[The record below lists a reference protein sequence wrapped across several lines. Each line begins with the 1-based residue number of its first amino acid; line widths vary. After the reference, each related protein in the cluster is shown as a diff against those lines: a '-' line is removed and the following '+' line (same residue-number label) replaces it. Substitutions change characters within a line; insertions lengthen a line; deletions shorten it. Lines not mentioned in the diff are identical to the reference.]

1 MNERIRE
8 IKAELK
14 NHLDDARM
22 EHTLGVMYTAAAL
35 AMRYHA
41 DMEKALLAG
50 ILHDCAKCV
59 PGNQKLVLCH
69 EYGLEV
75 TDTEQKNPG
84 LLHAKLGAA
93 FAKDIYHVDD
103 EEILNAII
111 CHTTGRPKMTLLDKI
126 IYIADY
132 MEPGRRELPNMAEV
146 RRLAFEDIDECLY
159 RILKDS
165 LKYLLTR
172 DMPID
177 PMTEQTYK
185 SYKEVLNKEAF

>member
-35 AMRYHA
+35 AMKYHE
-41 DMEKALLAG
+41 DIEKAMIAG
-50 ILHDCAKCV
+50 ILHDCAKCI
-59 PGNQKLVLCH
+59 PGNEKLALCH
-69 EYGLEV
+69 EYDLEV
-75 TDTEQKNPG
+75 TEIEQKNPS

-93 FAKDIYHVDD
+93 FARDIYNINDD
-103 EEILNAII
+103 EILNAII
-111 CHTTGRPKMTLLDKI
+111 CHTTGRPEMTLLDKI

-132 MEPGRRELPNMAEV
+132 MEPGRRELPNMTDV
-146 RRLAFEDIDECLY
+146 RRLAFENIDECLY
-159 RILKDS
+159 KILRDS
-165 LKYLLTR
+165 LIYLSTR

-185 SYKEVLNKEAF
+185 YYKKLLKKEAF